1 MEGMRQIRCLF
12 PLAEGRYM
20 NRHPLLDVER
30 IEQMPDVYLNAVGR
44 VFAVFDGCTQ
54 DSGNISYGVQTTQGR
69 YFVKTA
75 GHTDDPNPFLRH
87 SERVS
92 LLRNAIRLQQ
102 NCNHRTL
109 PPLHQV
115 IESPSGPLLVYQWV
129 DGELIRVD
137 AAGRNDPQSTFQR
150 FRRLP
155 SPEII
160 RGLNLVYELHHQLA
174 QLGWIAV
181 DFYDGC
187 IIYDFDHQNLHI
199 VDLDHYC
206 EGPFVNEM
214 GRLFGSSRFMAPE
227 EFERGALIDE
237 RTTVF
242 TMGRTAAVLLSD
254 GTLDRPPF
262 RGSDALYE
270 VVRRACCDDREKR
283 YDSMASFFAAWM
295 DARIAESL
303 PH

>member
-1 MEGMRQIRCLF
+1 
-12 PLAEGRYM
+12 M

-30 IEQMPDVYLNAVGR
+30 IEQVPDVYLNSVGS
-44 VFAVFDGCTQ
+44 VFAVFDERSQ

-75 GHTDDPNPFLRH
+75 GYPDDPNPFLSH

-92 LLRNAIRLQQ
+92 LLRNAVRLRRS
-102 NCNHRTL
+102 CDHRTL
-109 PPLHQV
+109 PPLHQM
-115 IESPSGPLLVYQWV
+115 IESPTGPLLVYQWV

-137 AAGRNDPQSTFQR
+137 AAIRNNPRSTFQR
-150 FRRLP
+150 FRQLP
-155 SPEII
+155 SHEII
-160 RGLNLVYELHHQLA
+160 RALDLVYELHHQLA

-187 IIYDFDHQNLHI
+187 LIYNFDRQELHV

-206 EGPFVNEM
+206 QAPFINEM
-214 GRLFGSSRFMAPE
+214 GRMFGSSRFMAPE
-227 EFERGALIDE
+227 EFERGARIDE

-242 TMGRTAAVLLSD
+242 TMGRTAAVLLSN
-254 GTLDRPPF
+254 GTLERRPF

-270 VVRRACCDDREKR
+270 VVRCACCDDREKR
-283 YDSMASFFAAWM
+283 YDSVATFFAAWE
-295 DARIAESL
+295 DACISEAAN
-303 PH
+303 

>member
-1 MEGMRQIRCLF
+1 
-12 PLAEGRYM
+12 M
-20 NRHPLLDVER
+20 NHHPLLDIKC
-30 IEQMPDVYLNAVGR
+30 IEQTPDVYLNAVGS
-44 VFAVFDGCTQ
+44 VFAVFDECSQ
-54 DSGNISYGVQTTQGR
+54 DSGNISYGVQNARGR

-75 GHTDDPNPFLRH
+75 GHPDDPNPFLSH

-92 LLRNAIRLQQ
+92 LLRNAIRLRQS
-102 NCNHRTL
+102 CDHRTL

-115 IESPSGPLLVYQWV
+115 IESPTGPLLVYQWV

-137 AAGRNDPQSTFQR
+137 AAIRNNPRSTFQR

-155 SPEII
+155 SHEII
-160 RGLNLVYELHHQLA
+160 RALDLVYELHHQLA

-187 IIYDFDHQNLHI
+187 LIYDFDRQELHV

-206 EGPFVNEM
+206 KAPFINEM
-214 GRLFGSSRFMAPE
+214 GRMFGSSRFMAPE
-227 EFERGALIDE
+227 EFERGARIDE

-254 GTLDRPPF
+254 GTLERCPF

-270 VVRRACCDDREKR
+270 AVRCACCDDREKR
-283 YDSMASFFAAWM
+283 YDSVATFFAAWE
-295 DARIAESL
+295 DARISESAN
-303 PH
+303 

>member
-1 MEGMRQIRCLF
+1 
-12 PLAEGRYM
+12 M

-30 IEQMPDVYLNAVGR
+30 IEQAPDIYLNAVGR
-44 VFAVFDGCTQ
+44 VFAVFDERSQ

-75 GHTDDPNPFLRH
+75 GYPNDPNPFMSH

-92 LLRNAIRLQQ
+92 LLRNASRLRRS
-102 NCNHRTL
+102 CNHRTL
-109 PPLHQV
+109 PPLHRV
-115 IESPSGPLLVYQWV
+115 IESPTGPLLVYQWV
-129 DGELIRVD
+129 EGELIRVD
-137 AAGRNDPQSTFQR
+137 AAMRDNPQSTFRR

-155 SPEII
+155 SHEIL
-160 RGLNLVYELHHQLA
+160 RALDLVYELHHQLA

-187 IIYDFDHQNLHI
+187 LIYDFDHKELHV

-206 EGPFVNEM
+206 KAPFINEM
-214 GRLFGSSRFMAPE
+214 GRMFGSSRFMAPE
-227 EFERGALIDE
+227 EFERGARIDE

-254 GTLDRPPF
+254 GTLERRPF

-270 VVRRACCDDREKR
+270 VVRYACHDDREKR
-283 YDSMASFFAAWM
+283 YDLMAAFFAAWM
-295 DARIAESL
+295 DARISK
-303 PH
+303 

>member
-1 MEGMRQIRCLF
+1 
-12 PLAEGRYM
+12 M
-20 NRHPLLDVER
+20 NRDPLLDVEG
-30 IEQMPDVYLNAVGR
+30 IEQTPDVYLNSVGN
-44 VFAVFDGCTQ
+44 VFAVFDGRTQ

-75 GHTDDPNPFLRH
+75 GPPDDPNPFLSH

-92 LLRNAIRLQQ
+92 LLRNAVRVQRS
-102 NCNHRTL
+102 CDHRTL
-109 PPLHQV
+109 PSLHQV
-115 IESPSGPLLVYQWV
+115 IESPNGPLLVYRWV

-137 AAGRNDPQSTFQR
+137 AAIRNNPRSTFQR

-155 SPEII
+155 SHEII
-160 RGLNLVYELHHQLA
+160 RALDLIYELHHQLA

-187 IIYDFDHQNLHI
+187 LIYDFDHQDLHI

-206 EGPFVNEM
+206 RTPFINEM

-227 EFERGALIDE
+227 EFERGARIDE

-254 GTLDRPPF
+254 GTLERRPF
-262 RGSDALYE
+262 RGNDSLYE
-270 VVRRACCDDREKR
+270 VVRHACHDNREKR
-283 YDSMASFFAAWM
+283 YDSMVTFFTAWM
-295 DARIAESL
+295 DARISEPSSG
-303 PH
+303 